1 MADWTDWLQIFL
13 SFHAEI
19 LHQTDPF
26 CHAFHAYLPC
36 VWDHMQNYVHNWAG
50 MEIWKLG
57 SICGNDEH
65 GGEGTK

>member
-26 CHAFHAYLPC
+26 VMLFMLISP
-36 VWDHMQNYVHNWAG
+36 VS
-50 MEIWKLG
+50 EIICRIMYITELEWKLG